1 MTEPAAPVTANPPEE
16 LAINIPRRLDP
27 EDAQQALHK
36 LQTILRRQEVVETL
50 AKRQYADEER
60 SNLLEGL
67 LHRQHENEIRALVNG
82 LHPSDIAFIL
92 ESLPE
97 TERRIVWDLVSA
109 EHDADVLLEVAD
121 WARESLIQSMDHED
135 LVAATGAMDADE
147 LADLAPDLPPD
158 VIAEVQKGLTDEERA
173 QLIAAMGYPEDTV
186 GSIMD
191 FDMVRVREDVTLEVV
206 LRYLRRLHEL
216 PDHTDQVFV
225 VDRQDHLRGSLSL
238 ARLLV
243 NDPDSLVSD
252 VMTTD
257 YLSLNPLDSDADA
270 AHAFERYDLVSAPV
284 TDDRGRLIGRLTID
298 EVVDVIQEDSQ
309 EQELSRAGLQEEDIF
324 APVFK
329 ALRNRAPWLLINLCT
344 AAVASIVASRFE
356 GTVSHIVILAFLM
369 SIVAGI
375 GGNSGNQTMTMII
388 RALAVGRVTGR
399 NVWQLVKR
407 ELMVTALVGLCGSIV
422 AGAFAWGISRSV
434 AVALVMMA
442 AMIGNMLIG
451 AALGVMIPILRDRF
465 GKDPAVGSSVLLT
478 FATDSLGFF
487 IFLGL
492 ATLFLV

>member
-1 MTEPAAPVTANPPEE
+1 MTEPISATQPEGV
-16 LAINIPRRLDP
+16 AITIPRRLDP
-27 EDAQQALHK
+27 EDAQLALQK
-36 LQTILRRQEVVETL
+36 LQGILKRQEVVETL
-50 AKRQYADEER
+50 AKRQYETDER

-67 LHRQHENEIRALVNG
+67 LHRQHENEIRAIVNG

-92 ESLPE
+92 ESLPVI
-97 TERRIVWDLVSA
+97 ERKIVWELVSP
-109 EHDADVLLEVAD
+109 EHDADVLLEVDD

-135 LVAATGAMDADE
+135 LVAATEAMDADE

-158 VIAEVQKGLTDEERA
+158 VMAEVQKGLTDEERA

-186 GSIMD
+186 GAIMD
-191 FDMVRVREDVTLEVV
+191 FDMVRVREDVSLEVV
-206 LRYLRRLHEL
+206 LRYLRRLQEL

-225 VDRQDHLRGSLSL
+225 VDRQDKLRGILSL
-238 ARLLV
+238 TRLLV
-243 NDPDSLVSD
+243 SDPESLVSD

-270 AHAFERYDLVSAPV
+270 AGAFERYDLVSAPV
-284 TDDRGRLIGRLTID
+284 TDDQGRLIGRLTID

-324 APVFK
+324 APVLA
-329 ALRNRAPWLLINLCT
+329 ALRNRAPWLLVNLCT

-356 GTVSHIVILAFLM
+356 DTVSHIVILAFLM

-388 RALAVGRVTGR
+388 RALAVGRVTGS

-407 ELMVTALVGLCGSIV
+407 ELQVTFLVGACGSLV
-422 AGAFAWGISRSV
+422 AGLFAWIISGSV
-434 AVALVMMA
+434 PVAIVMMA